1 MSGPTLG
8 LNITGSGQA
17 KIEATT
23 SAVERLVAAL
33 RTLPSAAA
41 EIDKLNKALN
51 KAPTGPSGLKGGAA
65 DLKELVGEFKALG
78 AQLNTSF
85 ASLEETIK
93 KGWAKAQKANAEGE
107 ASVKSSSKAK
117 AGLTFSSF
125 GTAGQEIQV
134 DAGWFA
140 KMQTGSLKI
149 AEQQAAAMGKA
160 DNLLQ
165 AAFFQRYA
173 KEDEWLLKLKLNS
186 AKMAEAHRAAG
197 EREANAAQARA
208 DRIAAAQEAADEKHR
223 AAFFRQFELQEEWL
237 LKLKLQSAKMAEAY
251 RVSSEKEA
259 AAIETAAA
267 RLQAEQ
273 QKAMLRF
280 EGQVAKQM
288 AAATQPAY
296 KNAGPAWWDQI
307 IAEQEAATA
316 KLEAE
321 YQKTIVKLEGMVA
334 KQMQA
339 ATRPAYKNAGPA
351 WWEAVIAEQEAAA
364 AKLEA
369 AYLKSITKLES
380 LVSKQMAAA
389 TQPAYKN
396 AGPAWWDQIIAEQ
409 EAATAKLEA
418 EYQKTIVKL
427 EKLVAA
433 EMKAATKPAYQPAG
447 PAWWD
452 QVIAEQEAALLR
464 MQQLE
469 AKFAASSA
477 ASRNA
482 TILAARS
489 QLDQGIAPAQVKS
502 QYGAGAL
509 AAAEQTTLGA
519 AMAKVHGEA
528 ERGVPKIEG
537 YNRALRDMHSGLRG
551 VASGFGQM
559 ALTWGAIGPLL
570 AGAAIG
576 QSFVQS
582 IKIGASVRQ
591 DLEELRV
598 LSDESQSAVAGLEKQ
613 LISLGQTGP
622 FGPREVAEAMKTLSL
637 AGLDAQQVGQALKPA
652 LDFAVT
658 GGVSIKQS
666 SEALVAI
673 GTAYGYQAG
682 EFGLVA
688 DAVAKA
694 AAVSMSSVSGMME
707 SFKASS
713 VVAQA
718 YGVTL
723 KDSATSLAMLANI
736 GIRNSAAGTAM
747 RQMYSELSGATN
759 STRVAMQRLG
769 VSVVDQGGKMRPVI
783 DIMLDLSKALDKYTG
798 KARVAA
804 IQTLSNERGSK
815 SIVADLVGIEKPGKT
830 PIDPNVAAVAPKGI
844 RAEMEAIEAQAKRMG
859 QSATSELERIR
870 QLIEESAGFNAVAAS
885 ELASTPENLMKGVVA
900 SLQTSL
906 FEAFKALEPTL
917 IVAATQMREVFNSEG
932 FRDGITTLVQLMG
945 AFTSAIIENIGWLK
959 YLAIGFAGFK
969 ALQVF
974 QLGLS
979 ATAVVMGLLSKEL
992 VVTSTGIM
1000 AAGAASAAAT
1010 PALTGMALAARGL
1023 SVALAVAGPLALA
1036 LTAAA
1041 FAWQVYGQAK
1051 KDANAEAATD
1061 RQANTLESLR
1071 KEKERLTEVV
1081 GEMSKGTEARLAEV
1095 RALDAQAAAQRRLDY
1110 DKGRAPLVER
1120 LTDLRGL
1127 KAQFEKE
1134 GRTGQAQEVDRQ
1146 IAGAEQALGMHDQAF
1161 GANEKAINSERIKV
1175 QALSNGL
1182 ELLRQSREKQG
1193 NTQGLN
1199 WQKPGAGVAESSTG
1213 LDLLKKQYAREEQ
1226 ESQTAYRREMEL
1238 LDIRYKGK
1246 LVSEAEYATRSEALA
1261 SDLYNRDIANLERY
1275 VSESARLIQKL
1286 QSDPKKAPK
1295 AASAIAEIEA
1305 ERREKQDQLVF
1316 LQRKNADQ
1324 QDARANT
1331 RDTKLKDGL
1340 AALTAEVSLQEQK
1353 YVADQRTLGMTP
1365 GMIAAEQAM
1374 ADVRSKGA
1382 KALKDTVDLY
1392 IQASQAL
1399 SALEDTPEPDL
1410 DTNADAYL
1418 ARQAAIAKLQAQ
1430 LLNLRK
1436 SLNAG
1441 YATVEEQAG
1450 KSGATAQGS
1459 TEMGQAT
1466 WKKWMAEGQNAIT
1479 VLTASR
1485 NEFMNSW
1492 INQGQSMWE
1501 SFLKTGKVSWKSL
1514 GDLAI
1519 KTIADISY
1527 KQGVGQVF
1535 AKGGEG
1541 LFNRVAPLVQG
1552 NVSDESR
1559 RDLDSLKI
1567 ASDELGQSMG
1577 KLGGSF
1583 WQLLQQV
1590 GQGFAAMFQQSG
1602 AGGSAGWLTKLFG
1615 GGGGNQAY
1623 VDNSGMD
1630 GSVDWSVPSAKG
1642 NVFGAQGLIHAFAKG
1657 GLPMNTV
1664 INEPH
1669 YFRFGGGNLGVAG
1682 EAGPEAIM
1690 PLTRGS
1696 DGTLG
1701 VRAQGGG
1708 EGGSVNV
1715 TSKTTVVI
1723 ENHSGGAKP
1732 EVQQQRQPD
1741 GSELIRVVIGAA
1753 AKDISRGGDLRK
1765 SVQNVQGRGNL
1776 PRY

>member
-117 AGLTFSSF
+117 AGLTFSSV
-125 GTAGQEIQV
+125 GTNGQPIQV

-140 KMQTGSLKI
+140 KMQTG
-149 AEQQAAAMGKA
+149 AEKFQVAQALAAQKEAAAIEAAAAKKAVAQEKA
-160 DNLLQ
+160 DAALR
-165 AAFFQRYA
+165 AAFDKKYA
-173 KEDEWLLKLKLNS
+173 KEADWLQRLKNESAKMAEAQRQAGEREAAAAALAAQRKEAGIQAADARLRAAYDKVNAAEAARIQALKLNSARMAEAARAAAEKEAAAALSAAAKLDAAEAARIQALKLNS
-186 AKMAEAHRAAG
+186 AKMAEAARGAA
-197 EREANAAQARA
+197 EREAAAASLAAQKKAALEDARIQA
-208 DRIAAAQEAADEKHR
+208 
-223 AAFFRQFELQEEWL
+223 
-237 LKLKLQSAKMAEAY
+237 LKLNSAKMAEAA
-251 RVSSEKEA
+251 RAAAEREA
-259 AAIETAAA
+259 AAI
-267 RLQAEQ
+267 
-273 QKAMLRF
+273 
-280 EGQVAKQM
+280 
-288 AAATQPAY
+288 
-296 KNAGPAWWDQI
+296 
-307 IAEQEAATA
+307 
-316 KLEAE
+316 
-321 YQKTIVKLEGMVA
+321 
-334 KQMQA
+334 
-339 ATRPAYKNAGPA
+339 
-351 WWEAVIAEQEAAA
+351 EAAA
-364 AKLEA
+364 AKLAAAQRAADARYAAASPAQKAKTVLGARSLLDQPGTTPAEA
-369 AYLKSITKLES
+369 AAKF
-380 LVSKQMAAA
+380 
-389 TQPAYKN
+389 
-396 AGPAWWDQIIAEQ
+396 GG
-409 EAATAKLEA
+409 AATA
-418 EYQKTIVKL
+418 
-427 EKLVAA
+427 AA
-433 EMKAATKPAYQPAG
+433 EH
-447 PAWWD
+447 
-452 QVIAEQEAALLR
+452 
-464 MQQLE
+464 
-469 AKFAASSA
+469 
-477 ASRNA
+477 
-482 TILAARS
+482 
-489 QLDQGIAPAQVKS
+489 
-502 QYGAGAL
+502 
-509 AAAEQTTLGA
+509 TTLA
-519 AMAKVHGEA
+519 SAMQKVHGET

-804 IQTLSNERGSK
+804 IQALSNERGSK
-815 SIVADLVGIEKPGKT
+815 SIVADLVGIEKSGKT

-945 AFTSAIIENIGWLK
+945 AFTSAIIDNIGWLK

-1071 KEKERLTEVV
+1071 KEKERLTEVI

-1134 GRTGQAQEVDRQ
+1134 GRTGQAREVDRQ
-1146 IAGAEQALGMHDQAF
+1146 IAPAEQALGMYDQSF
-1161 GANEKAINSERIKV
+1161 GANERAINSERIKV

-1182 ELLRQSREKQG
+1182 EILRQAREKQG

-1199 WQKPGAGVAESSTG
+1199 WEKPGAGVAESSTG

-1246 LVSEAEYATRSEALA
+1246 LVSEAEYSTRSEALA

-1430 LLNLRK
+1430 LLSLRK

-1466 WKKWMAEGQNAIT
+1466 WKKWMEEGQNAIT

-1527 KQGVGQVF
+1527 KQGIGQVF

-1559 RDLDSLKI
+1559 RDLDSLKT

-1602 AGGSAGWLTKLFG
+1602 AGGSAGWLTKMFG

-1630 GSVDWSVPSAKG
+1630 GSVDWSVPNAKG
-1642 NVFGAQGLIHAFAKG
+1642 NAFGAQGLIHAFAKG

-1723 ENHSGGAKP
+1723 ENHSGGP
-1732 EVQQQRQPD
+1732 EPVVQQQKQPNGD
-1741 GSELIRVVIGAA
+1741 ELIRVVIGAA
-1753 AKDISRGGDLRK
+1753 AKDINRGGDLRK
-1765 SVQNVQGRGNL
+1765 SMQGVQGRNNL